1 MPANSEGVVPKVVY
15 FHGLASVGN
24 SHKSQRLR
32 ARFGDDVVV
41 SPDLPVNPD
50 EMLELGHE
58 LMRANR
64 QYPVVLTGTSLGG
77 FWAHYFAQIYD
88 ASCVLVN
95 PCTDPSESLVKYLGQ
110 PVKNY
115 RTGEL
120 VAITQQD
127 LDRYAE
133 LEQNVPELY
142 NGYLVNLFLARD
154 DDVIAYK
161 QSLNYFEYTRQLTL
175 TSDGGHRYG
184 QHWDQVMD
192 RIAELVKE

>member
-1 MPANSEGVVPKVVY
+1 MPKIVY

-24 SHKSQRLR
+24 SEKSQRLR

-50 EMLELGHE
+50 EVLDLGHE
-58 LMRANR
+58 LLRANR
-64 QYPVVLTGTSLGG
+64 QYPVILTGTSLGG
-77 FWAHYFAQIYD
+77 FWAHYFAQVYD
-88 ASCVLVN
+88 APCVLVN
-95 PCTDPSESLVKYLGQ
+95 PCHNPSEGLTKYLGK
-110 PVKNY
+110 PLKNY

-120 VAITQQD
+120 VAISQQD

-133 LEQNVPELY
+133 LEQEIPEVY

-154 DDVIAYK
+154 DDVIPYK

-175 TSDGGHRYG
+175 TADGGHRYG

-192 RIAELVKE
+192 RIAELVTE